1 MGNHLINRKFSYS
14 FSNISLMLV
23 ALNVLIYVITD
34 LIYPALTYYL
44 SLVPALV
51 YYKHFYWQF
60 FTYMFEHGN
69 PYHLFSN
76 MFALLIFGVAL
87 ERVIGSKEFL
97 LYYILVGT
105 LSGIAAY
112 ISYYYTNT
120 NTILLGASGAV
131 YGVMLLFAVIFPNS
145 KVLLF
150 GLLPISAPVLVILY
164 FAIEFF
170 SQFANDGIAHS
181 VHLFGLFF
189 GYLYIRIRM
198 RISPLREW
206 GFIR

>member
-1 MGNHLINRKFSYS
+1 
-14 FSNISLMLV
+14 MLV
-23 ALNVLIYVITD
+23 AINVLIYVITE
-34 LIYPALTYYL
+34 LVYPTLTYYL
-44 SLVPALV
+44 SLVPALI

-87 ERVIGSKEFL
+87 ERAIGSREFL
-97 LYYILVGT
+97 LYYLLVGT
-105 LSGIAAY
+105 LSGVAAY

-150 GLLPISAPVLVILY
+150 GLLPISAPILVMLY

-170 SQFANDGIAHS
+170 SQFLNDGIAHS

-198 RISPLREW
+198 RISPLRVW